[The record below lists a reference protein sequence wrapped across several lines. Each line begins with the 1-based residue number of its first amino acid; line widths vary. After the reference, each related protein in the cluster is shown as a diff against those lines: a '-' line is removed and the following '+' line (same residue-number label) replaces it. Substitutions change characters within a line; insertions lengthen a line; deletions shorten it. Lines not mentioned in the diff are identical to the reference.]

1 MYGFILV
8 SHSQKIAQGVK
19 ELIEQM
25 VNDTDQLKVM
35 ACGGTEDGEIGTS
48 TPMVQA
54 AIEDLKETQ
63 HIFIFTDIGSST
75 MSSEMAVEMIE
86 DEALASKVSILDKPI
101 VEGAFEAA
109 VNASVGQSVEE
120 IEK

>member
-8 SHSQKIAQGVK
+8 SHSQEVAQGTK
-19 ELIEQM
+19 KIIEQM
-25 VNDTDQLKVM
+25 VNDTDNLKVI

-54 AIEDLKETQ
+54 AIEDLKEAD
-63 HIFIFTDIGSST
+63 HIFIFTDIGSSI
-75 MSSEMAVEMIE
+75 MSSEMAIEMVD
-86 DEALASKVSILDKPI
+86 DETLAGKVSILDQPL

-109 VNASVGQSVEE
+109 VKASVGQSIEE
-120 IEK
+120 IKE

>member
-1 MYGFILV
+1 M
-8 SHSQKIAQGVK
+8 
-19 ELIEQM
+19 
-25 VNDTDQLKVM
+25 
-35 ACGGTEDGEIGTS
+35 GGTEDGEIGTS
-48 TPMVQA
+48 IPMVQA

-109 VNASVGQSVEE
+109 VKASVGQPVEE